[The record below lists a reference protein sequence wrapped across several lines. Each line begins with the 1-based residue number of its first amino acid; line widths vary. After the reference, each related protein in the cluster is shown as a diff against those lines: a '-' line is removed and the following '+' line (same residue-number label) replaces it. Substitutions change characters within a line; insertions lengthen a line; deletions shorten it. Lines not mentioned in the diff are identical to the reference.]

1 MKNLKFWILI
11 CGFTFYLLP
20 FTFLFAQPED
30 RLVTLSKQII
40 EAKSNE
46 ELYAPF
52 EELKELYFKDNRY
65 TDFTEFL
72 KSLSQQKKTL
82 EPFTPLE
89 TTEKQDKNKMSLT
102 GFTNYYIAL
111 SRYHQLKYLEGTQKW
126 DEYFSQGN
134 TYRDELM
141 QRVQNSIDATTTKD
155 ALHLY
160 ARLILWQF
168 HKDQQDVF
176 SAQALTDLTNSVL
189 EYSKASS
196 DIKPIKEIADKVL
209 SFGEKGKSRELYKIY
224 AQRLIASDIKDE
236 ALAAIAL
243 GFYKEGNLELAES
256 IYDVYV
262 DRITKSSPQGK
273 SIPVLINI
281 AKSFAYKNE
290 GANPVRNTT
299 QISPNTIVSNGA
311 NDMLY
316 AEKIFKKI
324 EELGGKQAFNQ
335 ELMYLRAFNLEK
347 AKEFIK
353 AKDVYSDLVLMF
365 PETNHTDEA
374 IFKMGII
381 NTYVLRNKK
390 EGRNYFEKLI
400 QKKQTLNSW
409 GISGLY
415 QLGLLSQWEND
426 YPAAKD
432 YYNKLIYGAGD
443 SFQEELTVARERLK
457 EIEQVKPIEYNLRT
471 FLDASLKEEYS
482 MFDMTKLDLK
492 CNPYT
497 AKKEEAVDISTTT
510 YASPSGCMQIELQYL
525 WSGDLGSKKP
535 FVDQAAFK
543 TTYTDMGTKVINL
556 VVVSPTGIIDR
567 SLDLVD
573 VY

>member
-1 MKNLKFWILI
+1 
-11 CGFTFYLLP
+11 
-20 FTFLFAQPED
+20 
-30 RLVTLSKQII
+30 LSKQII

-65 TDFTEFL
+65 TDFTELL

-82 EPFTPLE
+82 EP
-89 TTEKQDKNKMSLT
+89 
-102 GFTNYYIAL
+102 FTNYYIAL
-111 SRYHQLKYLEGTQKW
+111 SRYHQLKYLEDTQKW

-134 TYRDELM
+134 TYRDELT

-176 SAQALTDLTNSVL
+176 SAEALTDLMNSVL

-196 DIKPIKEIADKVL
+196 DIKPIKEVADKVL
-209 SFGEKGKSRELYKIY
+209 SFGEKGKSKELYKIY

-236 ALAAIAL
+236 ALAAIAF

-262 DRITKSSPQGK
+262 GRITKSSRQEK

-290 GANPVRNTT
+290 GT
-299 QISPNTIVSNGA
+299 

-324 EELGGKQAFNQ
+324 EELGGKEVFNQ

-347 AKEFIK
+347 AKELVK
-353 AKDVYSDLVLMF
+353 AKDVYNDLVLMF

-374 IFKMGII
+374 IFKIGII

-400 QKKQTLNSW
+400 KKQTLNSW

-426 YPAAKD
+426 YPAATD
-432 YYNKLIYGAGD
+432 YYNKLIYGAGE
-443 SFQEELTVARERLK
+443 SFQEELTIARERLK

-497 AKKEEAVDISTTT
+497 AKKGQALDISTTT

-535 FVDQAAFK
+535 SVDQAAFK

>member
-1 MKNLKFWILI
+1 MTKQKSKFLI
-11 CGFTFYLLP
+11 A
-20 FTFLFAQPED
+20 FLFILFIATYELYAQD
-30 RLVTLSKQII
+30 DLTRKVNK
-40 EAKSNE
+40 AKTNE
-46 ELYAPF
+46 ELFSA
-52 EELKELYFKDNRY
+52 LGQTQDLYFKDGKYN
-65 TDFTEFL
+65 EFIQYL
-72 KSLSQQKKTL
+72 NSLAVTKSASA
-82 EPFTPLE
+82 PVI
-89 TTEKQDKNKMSLT
+89 
-102 GFTNYYIAL
+102 NYYIAQ
-111 SRYHQLKYLEGTQKW
+111 SRYHQLKYLEDTQKW

-134 TYRDELM
+134 SYRDELT

-160 ARLILWQF
+160 ARLTLWQF
-168 HKDQQDVF
+168 HKDRQDVF
-176 SAQALTDLTNSVL
+176 SAEALTDLMNSVL
-189 EYSKASS
+189 EYSKTSS
-196 DIKPIKEIADKVL
+196 DIKPIKEIADKLL
-209 SFGEKGKSRELYKIY
+209 SFGEKGKSKELYKIY

-262 DRITKSSPQGK
+262 ERITKSSPQEK
-273 SIPVLINI
+273 SIPVLIDI
-281 AKSFAYKNE
+281 AKSFTYKNA
-290 GANPVRNTT
+290 GA
-299 QISPNTIVSNGA
+299 G
-311 NDMLY
+311 DMLY

-324 EELGGKQAFNQ
+324 EELGGKQAFEQ

-347 AKEFIK
+347 AKELVK

-374 IFKMGII
+374 IFKIGII

-432 YYNKLIYGAGD
+432 YYNKLIYGAGE
-443 SFQEELTVARERLK
+443 SFQEELSVAGERLK

-471 FLDASLKEEYS
+471 FLDASLKEEYI

-497 AKKEEAVDISTTT
+497 AEKGQALDISTTT

-535 FVDQAAFK
+535 SVDQAAFK
-543 TTYTDMGTKVINL
+543 TTYTDIGTKVINL